1 MGRGKCWRGAEHCAG
16 VVNVEAGGVCGGVA
30 MAMVAGGGEREVAE
44 VIGMR
49 ERRRG
54 AAELEAGEFWS
65 DIFTII
71 G

>member
-1 MGRGKCWRGAEHCAG
+1 
-16 VVNVEAGGVCGGVA
+16 

>member
-1 MGRGKCWRGAEHCAG
+1 MGRGKCRRGAGHCAG

-30 MAMVAGGGEREVAE
+30 MAMVDGGVLS
-44 VIGMR
+44 GMR

-54 AAELEAGEFWS
+54 AAKLACWS